1 MEVRAGVRQA
11 DRRAVLLHV
20 GQDQDVG
27 VLGMVELVDDVRLG
41 PAELAR
47 ELEELRR
54 LQPQISEHQDLPGKE
69 RIPDFPEIRAD
80 RVSLQPETAEFRQPH
95 PCTARSCFM
104 RAQASGGA
112 GSSPA
117 ASASPNSPQKS
128 SRWRAACWPP
138 PITKRALW
146 ALRH

>member
-1 MEVRAGVRQA
+1 MKVRAGVRKA

-27 VLGMVELVDDVRLG
+27 VLWMVELVDHVRLG

-47 ELEELRR
+47 ELEKLCRFQ
-54 LQPQISEHQDLPGKE
+54 LQISEHQDLPGKE
-69 RIPDFPEIRAD
+69 RIPDFPEIWAD
-80 RVSLQPETAEFRQPH
+80 RVSLQPEAAEFRQPH

-112 GSSPA
+112 ATSPPA
-117 ASASPNSPQKS
+117 PAGRKTPQK
-128 SRWRAACWPP
+128 RRPGRARPGPP
-138 PITKRALW
+138 
-146 ALRH
+146 

>member
-1 MEVRAGVRQA
+1 MEVGAGVRKA

-27 VLGMVELVDDVRLG
+27 VLGMMELVDDVRLG
-41 PAELAR
+41 PAEPAR

-54 LQPQISEHQDLPGKE
+54 LQLQISEHQDLPGKE

-80 RVSLQPETAEFRQPH
+80 RVSLQPETAELRQAH

-104 RAQASGGA
+104 RAQASGGDDSNAA
-112 GSSPA
+112 GP
-117 ASASPNSPQKS
+117 ASPQSTHESNPGGAQRWAPTHTPQ
-128 SRWRAACWPP
+128 AV
-138 PITKRALW
+138 TAL
-146 ALRH
+146 